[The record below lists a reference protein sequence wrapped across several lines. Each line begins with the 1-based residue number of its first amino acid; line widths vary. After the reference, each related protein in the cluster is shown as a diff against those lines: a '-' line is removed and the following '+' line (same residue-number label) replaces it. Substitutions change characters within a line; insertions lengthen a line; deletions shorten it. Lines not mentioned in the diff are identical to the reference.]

1 MFAVTKNESEI
12 FYEISYS
19 NDNSLLLTDGK
30 NNYLFTDGRYFEE
43 AKSAAKN
50 CEVILSGALYK
61 SVAATVRKEQIQ
73 KLFFDPKHTNYS
85 DYEELKKLS
94 SASLYPKKGL
104 LSKKRVVKSEEE
116 LKKIRTAVKLGK
128 KGFKKFAAKLNEIKK
143 EPDEFE
149 LAYLA
154 NECLT
159 WKGSF
164 ERSFEP
170 ITAIDEN
177 SANPHA
183 RATAKKLKK
192 GATLL
197 FDGGV
202 KFERYCSDRTRTAY
216 YQEGFEFKK
225 KQSFK
230 DKKLQHIYDTVL
242 RAQETAIK
250 AARIGMR
257 ASELDAVARAVIE
270 KAGYGEQFVHSLGH
284 GVGLDI
290 HEYPYISKKSDDI
303 LCENMV
309 FTIEPGIYIPGSYG
323 VRIEDMVVL
332 TANGAEVL

>member
-1 MFAVTKNESEI
+1 MFALTKDESEI

-43 AKSAAKN
+43 AKAAAIN
-50 CEVILSGALYK
+50 CEVILSGALFK
-61 SVAATVRKEQIQ
+61 SAAELLRKERIQ
-73 KLFFDPKHTNYS
+73 KLLFDPTNTDYS
-85 DYEELKKLS
+85 NYQELKKLS
-94 SASLYPKKGL
+94 SAFLQPQKGI
-104 LSKKRVVKSEEE
+104 LSKKRVIKTDEE

-128 KGFKKFAAKLNEIKK
+128 KGFKKLAAKISEMKK
-143 EPDEFE
+143 EPSELD
-149 LAYLA
+149 LAYMA
-154 NECLT
+154 KECLT

-164 ERSFEP
+164 ETSFDP
-170 ITAIDEN
+170 ITAIDAN
-177 SANPHA
+177 AANPHA

-192 GATLL
+192 GSLLL

-202 KFERYCSDRTRTAY
+202 KFERYCSDRTRTACF
-216 YQEGFEFKK
+216 QDGFEFKK

-242 RAQETAIK
+242 AAQEAAIG
-250 AARIGMR
+250 AARVGMK
-257 ASELDAVARAVIE
+257 ASELDAVARGVIE
-270 KAGYGEQFVHSLGH
+270 KAGYGDYFVHSLGH

-303 LCENMV
+303 LLENMV
-309 FTIEPGIYIPGSYG
+309 FTIEPGIYIPEYYG

-332 TANGAEVL
+332 TTDGAEVL

>member
-1 MFAVTKNESEI
+1 MFTITKNESEI

-19 NDNSLLLTDGK
+19 NDNSLLLTDGVS
-30 NNYLFTDGRYFEE
+30 NYLFTDGRYFEE

-50 CEVILSGALYK
+50 CEVILSQTLFK
-61 SVAATVRKEQIQ
+61 SAAGTIRKERIQ
-73 KLFFDPKHTNYS
+73 KLFFDPKNITHFEH
-85 DYEELKKLS
+85 EELNRLS
-94 SASLYPKKGL
+94 TAALYPKKGI
-104 LSKKRVVKSEEE
+104 LSKKRVIKSGEE
-116 LKKIRTAVKLGK
+116 LKKIKTAVKLGK
-128 KGFKKFAAKLNEIKK
+128 KGFKKFAAKLSEIKK

-154 NECLT
+154 KECLT
-159 WKGSF
+159 WRGSF
-164 ERSFEP
+164 EASFEP

-177 SANPHA
+177 GANPHA

-192 GATLL
+192 GSLLL

-216 YQEGFEFKK
+216 YQDGFEFKK

-242 RAQETAIK
+242 AAQEAAIE
-250 AARIGMR
+250 AARVGMK
-257 ASELDAVARAVIE
+257 ASELDGVARAVIE

-309 FTIEPGIYIPGSYG
+309 FTIEPGIYIPGHYG
-323 VRIEDMVVL
+323 VRIEDMFVL
-332 TANGAEVL
+332 TADGAEVL